1 LSSGFLQMLE
11 MRNANAA
18 SMDDVYWYYCLSDSR
33 VNKGACPGVM
43 TKETALLN
51 VLTDMLIVELDAALG
66 KYVLHLEGT
75 EQQAALYAELSKKL
89 ADHRQE
95 LTQLHGL
102 VHGSY
107 ENMVQGILS
116 KDDYFS
122 FKVNYETKI
131 AEVEPKIEQLEQG
144 LRFRFNS
151 ESAWIKSS
159 ASSFRKSRND
169 ISASLFASNY
179 KR

>member
-1 LSSGFLQMLE
+1 MLE

-131 AEVEPKIEQLEQG
+131 AEVEPKIEQLE
-144 LRFRFNS
+144 
-151 ESAWIKSS
+151 
-159 ASSFRKSRND
+159 
-169 ISASLFASNY
+169 
-179 KR
+179 